1 MQKCLGV
8 PSPELWQVLQI
19 CPISDNQ
26 KVQGRGCEPL
36 AALASHVISQ
46 ALVGLAP
53 GREGAVAGGQRPVVE
68 EGGQMQG
75 CPPLSGNAVGCH
87 GEEC

>member
-1 MQKCLGV
+1 ML
-8 PSPELWQVLQI
+8 
-19 CPISDNQ
+19 
-26 KVQGRGCEPL
+26 
-36 AALASHVISQ
+36 SQ

-68 EGGQMQG
+68 LGGQMQG
-75 CPPLSGNAVGCH
+75 CSPLLGTAVGWH